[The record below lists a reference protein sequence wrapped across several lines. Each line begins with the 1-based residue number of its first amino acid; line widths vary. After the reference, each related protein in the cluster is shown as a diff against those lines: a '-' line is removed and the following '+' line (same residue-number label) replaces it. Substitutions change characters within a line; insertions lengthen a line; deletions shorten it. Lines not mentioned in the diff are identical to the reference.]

1 LSLVYRVRGSNEF
14 TLVPEKLF
22 SSSVMWQ
29 LEVGFLSLRSL
40 Y

>member
-1 LSLVYRVRGSNEF
+1 LILVSRVKGSDEF
-14 TLVPEKLF
+14 SLVPEELF